1 MGSSGNPGF
10 PSTVRG
16 FASLSGGLPTGN
28 FANAGDAPGLFFH
41 GTADPIVPSRWS
53 DLTTAAMLDAGVP
66 AWLQHQDGAGHVPYA
81 QYRSLYLEQMDYFFY
96 LTLDLAHAAGQ
107 PVAAARAYGRQLR
120 AHGHEPERQAAAAPA
135 AAAAPDGEARA
146 GASPLGRRARR
157 CCRA

>member
-1 MGSSGNPGF
+1 M
-10 PSTVRG
+10 RG
-16 FASLSGGLPTGN
+16 FASISGGLPSGN

-53 DLTTAAMLDAGVP
+53 DLTTAAMLNAGVP

-96 LTLDLAHAAGQ
+96 LTLDLAHAARPAGRGGARLG
-107 PVAAARAYGRQLR
+107 AAAG

-135 AAAAPDGEARA
+135 PAAAPDRRSAR
-146 GASPLGRRARR
+146 GPLAR
-157 CCRA
+157 